1 MLFCVTQET
10 AGLSTKS
17 ETKEI
22 GSLRGTVT
30 ARNGCVGEQESPRLE
45 TRTSTVVG
53 HPQGGGPRTG
63 SFGSE
68 NKTTETKLV
77 RVKKGR

>member
-1 MLFCVTQET
+1 MLFSVTQET

-17 ETKEI
+17 ERKEV
-22 GSLRGTVT
+22 GSLRRTGK

-45 TRTSTVVG
+45 TRTSAVVG
-53 HPQGGGPRTG
+53 HPQGGGPRTV

-77 RVKKGR
+77 RITKGR